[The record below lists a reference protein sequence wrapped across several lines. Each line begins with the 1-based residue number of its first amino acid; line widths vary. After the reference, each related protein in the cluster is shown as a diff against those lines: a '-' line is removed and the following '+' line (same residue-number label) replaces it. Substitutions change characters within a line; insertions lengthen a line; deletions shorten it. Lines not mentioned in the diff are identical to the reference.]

1 MRLALYLSLTTASL
15 ILSGCTARLTEPDM
29 SFTPPKYVEEMP
41 SREEENSFVSSGSL
55 FGQGDSPL
63 FSDHKAMHVN
73 DIVTVVISET
83 ATSSNKASKALSE
96 NDALGLNGGVFAG
109 AATANS
115 TVNDAVGKLNGV
127 GNIGFKAGSTSSYS
141 GSGAATKNAT
151 FTTTVSSR
159 IVKVMS
165 NGNYFIVGRR
175 EIMIDDQKQ
184 IMQLSGVIRPYDIDQ
199 NNQINSA
206 KISDAKILY
215 ANEGDVDRSTQR
227 GWGSKL
233 VEAVWP
239 F

>member
-1 MRLALYLSLTTASL
+1 MRITLTLSILSASL
-15 ILSGCTARLTEPDM
+15 LLSGCNAHLTDPEI

-41 SREEENSFVSSGSL
+41 SREEENTFVARGSL

-73 DIVTVVISET
+73 DVVTVVISET
-83 ATSSNKASKALSE
+83 ASSSNVGKKALSE
-96 NDALGLNGGVFAG
+96 ADTMGLNGGVFTSAG
-109 AATANS
+109 GNAAVS
-115 TVNDAVGKLNGV
+115 SAVGKLNGLA
-127 GNIGFKAGSTSSYS
+127 NIGFSGGSTSTYAGS
-141 GSGAATKNAT
+141 GSATKNAS
-151 FTTTVSSR
+151 FTTTVSAR
-159 IVKVMS
+159 IVKVMA
-165 NGNYFIVGRR
+165 NGNYFITGRR
-175 EIMIDDQKQ
+175 EIMVDNQKQ

-206 KISDAKILY
+206 KVSDAKILY

-233 VEAVWP
+233 IEAVWP